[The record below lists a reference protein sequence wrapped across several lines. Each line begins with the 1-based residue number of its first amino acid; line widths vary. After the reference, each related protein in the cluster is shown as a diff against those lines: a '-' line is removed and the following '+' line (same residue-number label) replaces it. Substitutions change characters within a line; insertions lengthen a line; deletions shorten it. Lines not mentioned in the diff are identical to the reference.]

1 MSFPRLSLSSLRHLM
16 RAVLIVA
23 AGAAI
28 AGCKE
33 GRDAYAITDSGSLI
47 KFQTDKPESL
57 DNTMTITGLADG
69 ESILQIDFRAE
80 DEVLYG
86 LTSNNRIATIDT
98 DNGVATLV
106 SATPFETSPGVS
118 GQLNQPV
125 MDINPQQ
132 DLIRVIDYQPTSS
145 GTPTSILRI
154 NPVTGALDQSDGSML
169 RFNDSDTNDGEVV
182 QLAAIAHT
190 NNDKDATT
198 TTLYG
203 LEFNTQSLV
212 RITNAGVLTTVGVLD
227 RGFVAIAGFDVV
239 RERGDKPED
248 IGTAYVAIAERNNTS
263 RFYEINLTDGNT
275 SGTGSG
281 TNGSEIGSGLQI
293 RSLAVSPKPPK
304 RNGLGN

>member
-1 MSFPRLSLSSLRHLM
+1 MSLPRLRHLM
-16 RAVLIVA
+16 RAVLIVVAGIALA
-23 AGAAI
+23 A
-28 AGCKE
+28 CKE

-57 DNTMTITGLADG
+57 DNTLTISGLADG

-80 DEVLYG
+80 TEVLYG
-86 LTSNNRIATIDT
+86 LTSNQRIATIDT
-98 DNGVATLV
+98 DTGVATLV
-106 SATPFETSPGVS
+106 SNAPFATSS
-118 GQLNQPV
+118 GTLNQPV
-125 MDINPQQ
+125 MDFNPAQ
-132 DLIRVIDYQPTSS
+132 DFIRVIDYQPGASEIATN
-145 GTPTSILRI
+145 ILRI
-154 NPVTGALDQSDGSML
+154 DPVTGAQLQSDGTVL

-182 QLAAIAHT
+182 QLAAIAHS
-190 NNDKDATT
+190 NNDRDATT
-198 TTLYG
+198 TTQYG

-212 RITNAGVLTTVGVLD
+212 RITNAGVLTTVGILD
-227 RGFVAIAGFDVV
+227 RGFVAIAGFDIV

>member
-1 MSFPRLSLSSLRHLM
+1 MSLPRLRHLM
-16 RAVLIVA
+16 RAVLIVVAGLALA
-23 AGAAI
+23 A
-28 AGCKE
+28 CKE

-57 DNTMTITGLADG
+57 DNTLTISGLADG

-80 DEVLYG
+80 TEVLYG
-86 LTSNNRIATIDT
+86 LTSNQRIATIDT
-98 DNGVATLV
+98 DTGVATLV
-106 SATPFETSPGVS
+106 STTPFVTSS
-118 GQLNQPV
+118 GTLNQPV
-125 MDINPQQ
+125 MDINPAQ
-132 DLIRVIDYQPTSS
+132 DFIRVIDYQPGASEIATN
-145 GTPTSILRI
+145 ILRI
-154 NPVTGALDQSDGSML
+154 DPVTGAQLQSDGTVL

-182 QLAAIAHT
+182 QLAAIAHS
-190 NNDKDATT
+190 NNSKDATT
-198 TTLYG
+198 TTIYG

-212 RITNAGVLTTVGVLD
+212 RITNAGVLTTVGILD
-227 RGFVAIAGFDVV
+227 RGFVAIAGFDIV

-248 IGTAYVAIAERNNTS
+248 IGTAYVAIAERNNTA

-281 TNGSEIGSGLQI
+281 TNGAEIGSGLQI

>member
-1 MSFPRLSLSSLRHLM
+1 MPLLRRSLSSPRHFI
-16 RAVLIVA
+16 RAFLIFV

-28 AGCKE
+28 SGCME

-47 KFQTDKPESL
+47 KFQTDDPGSL
-57 DNTMTITGLADG
+57 DDTLTISGLAAG
-69 ESILQIDFRAE
+69 ESMLQIDFRPE
-80 DEVLYG
+80 TEVLYG

-98 DNGVATLV
+98 GTGVATLI
-106 SATPFETSPGVS
+106 SGTPFETPS
-118 GQLNQPV
+118 GTLNQPV
-125 MDINPQQ
+125 MDINPAQ
-132 DLIRVIDYQPTSS
+132 DFIRVIDYQPIGS
-145 GTPTSILRI
+145 GTDTSILRI
-154 NPVTGALDQSDGSML
+154 DPLTGARLQSDGTVL

-190 NNDKDATT
+190 NNDQDATT

-227 RGFVAIAGFDVV
+227 RGFVAVAGFDIV
-239 RERGDKPED
+239 RERGDDPED

-263 RFYEINLTDGNT
+263 RFYEIDLSDGNT

-293 RSLAVSPKPPK
+293 RSLAVSPRPPK

>member
-1 MSFPRLSLSSLRHLM
+1 MPFPRLSLPSLRHLL

-57 DNTMTITGLADG
+57 DNTMTISGLADG
-69 ESILQIDFRAE
+69 ESILQIDFRPE
-80 DEVLYG
+80 TEVMYG
-86 LTSNNRIATIDT
+86 LTSSNRIATIDT
-98 DNGVATLV
+98 ENGVATLV
-106 SATPFETSPGVS
+106 SATPFTTAT
-118 GQLNQPV
+118 LNQPV
-125 MDINPQQ
+125 MDINPAQ
-132 DLIRVIDYQPTSS
+132 DFIRIIDYQPGNS
-145 GTPTSILRI
+145 GVDTNILRVD
-154 NPVTGALDQSDGSML
+154 PLSGALLQSDGTLL

-190 NNDKDATT
+190 NNDQDATT

-227 RGFVAIAGFDVV
+227 RGFVAVAGFDIV

-304 RNGLGN
+304 RNGLGS

>member
-1 MSFPRLSLSSLRHLM
+1 MSFPRLSMSRLRQLT
-16 RAVLIVA
+16 RVLLVLAVGVA
-23 AGAAI
+23 I
-28 AGCKE
+28 TGCKE

-57 DNTMTITGLADG
+57 DDTLTISGLADG
-69 ESILQIDFRAE
+69 ESILQIDFRPE
-80 DEVLYG
+80 TEVLYG

-98 DNGVATLV
+98 GTGVATLV
-106 SATPFETSPGVS
+106 SSTPFETPS
-118 GQLNQPV
+118 GTLNQPV
-125 MDINPQQ
+125 MDINPAQ
-132 DLIRVIDYQPTSS
+132 DFIRVIDYQPIGS
-145 GTPTSILRI
+145 GTDTSILRI
-154 NPVTGALDQSDGSML
+154 DPLTGARLQSDGTAL

-190 NNDKDATT
+190 NNDQDATT

-227 RGFVAIAGFDVV
+227 RGFVAVAGFDIV

-263 RFYEINLTDGNT
+263 RFYEISLTDGNT